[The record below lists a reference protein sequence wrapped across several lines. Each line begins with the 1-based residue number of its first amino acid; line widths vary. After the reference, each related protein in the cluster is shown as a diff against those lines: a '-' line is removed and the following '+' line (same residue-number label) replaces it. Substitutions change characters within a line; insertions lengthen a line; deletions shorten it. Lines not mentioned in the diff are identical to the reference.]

1 MGERKLIPIVSA
13 ADNNYAPYLSVTL
26 KTILDNLS
34 SDYDVAFYIIDDH
47 ITSESKEK
55 LEQIISNH
63 TATINYLEVDSELYA
78 DVMESDHITQ
88 TAYYRIS
95 LPDLLDDK
103 HYKKVLYIDSDVLVL
118 DDISKLYETDIGD
131 KAVGAVIDPGQA
143 LVHPRLGIETE
154 DYYFNSGL
162 LLMDLDNWRKAKITE
177 KTLTFLEEQTDKIIY
192 HDQDALNGTLYE
204 KWYALHPKWNAQTSL
219 VFERHQPPNEYYAK
233 TYKEAV
239 NQPSIVHF
247 TGHDKPW
254 NSDEYHPYTKKYL
267 EELKKTPFYDEVTKK
282 DAVNQTK

>member
-1 MGERKLIPIVSA
+1 MREKKLIPIVSA

-55 LEQIISNH
+55 LKQSISNH
-63 TATINYLEVDSELYA
+63 TATIDYLEVDSELYA
-78 DVMESDHITQ
+78 NVMESDHITQ

-95 LPDLLDDK
+95 LPDLLGDK
-103 HYKKVLYIDSDVLVL
+103 HYEKVLYIDSDVLVL

-131 KAVGAVIDPGQA
+131 YAVGAVIDPGQA

-162 LLMDLDNWRKAKITE
+162 LLMDLTNWRKAKITE

-267 EELKKTPFYDEVTKK
+267 EELKKTPFYGEVTKK

>member
-1 MGERKLIPIVSA
+1 MAEKKLIPIVSA

-55 LEQIISNH
+55 LKQSISNH
-63 TATINYLEVDSELYA
+63 TATIDYLEVDSELYA
-78 DVMESDHITQ
+78 NVMESDHITQ

-95 LPDLLDDK
+95 LPDLLGDK
-103 HYKKVLYIDSDVLVL
+103 HYEKVLYIDSDVLVL

-131 KAVGAVIDPGQA
+131 YAVGAVIDPGQA

-162 LLMDLDNWRKAKITE
+162 LLMDLTNWRKAKITE

-267 EELKKTPFYDEVTKK
+267 EELKKTPFYGEVTKK